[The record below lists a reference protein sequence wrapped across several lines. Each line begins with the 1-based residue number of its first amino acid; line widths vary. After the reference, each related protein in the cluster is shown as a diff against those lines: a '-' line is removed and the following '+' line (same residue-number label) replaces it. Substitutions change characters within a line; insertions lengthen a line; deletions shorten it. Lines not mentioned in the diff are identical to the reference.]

1 MLTPTDG
8 DMTMKKFAWSA
19 TTIILLVLAIVVY
32 WRFYFVYSEGTKA
45 GILNTF
51 QQKGFVFKTYEGNL
65 IQSGFKANVQSIEF
79 EFSVEDEKVAEV
91 LNQNSGREINVH
103 YKRYLGALPWRGV
116 EKYIVD
122 SILEVRGVG
131 NETIIAPKNH

>member
-1 MLTPTDG
+1 
-8 DMTMKKFAWSA
+8 MTMKKFAWSA
-19 TTIILLVLAIVVY
+19 TTVILLILVGFIY

-65 IQSGFKANVQSIEF
+65 IQSGFKANVQSNEF
-79 EFSVEDEKVAEV
+79 VFSVVDEKVANV

-122 SILEVRGVG
+122 SILEVRGLG
-131 NETIIAPKNH
+131 NETIIAPKQH

>member
-1 MLTPTDG
+1 
-8 DMTMKKFAWSA
+8 MKKFVWSA
-19 TTIILLVLAIVVY
+19 TTIILLVLVIFIY

-45 GILNTF
+45 GVLNTF

-65 IQSGFKANVQSIEF
+65 IQSGFKANVQSNEF
-79 EFSVEDEKVAEV
+79 VFSVVDEKVANV

-122 SILEVRGVG
+122 SILEVRGVA

>member
-1 MLTPTDG
+1 
-8 DMTMKKFAWSA
+8 MKKFAWSA
-19 TTIILLVLAIVVY
+19 STLLLLVLAFFIY

-45 GILNTF
+45 GVLNTF

-65 IQSGFKANVQSIEF
+65 IQSGFKANVQSNEF
-79 EFSVEDEKVAEV
+79 VFSVVDKKVADV

-122 SILEVRGVG
+122 SILEVRGLG
-131 NETIIAPKNH
+131 NETIIAPKQH

>member
-1 MLTPTDG
+1 
-8 DMTMKKFAWSA
+8 MKKFAWSA
-19 TTIILLVLAIVVY
+19 TTIILLVLATFIY
-32 WRFYFVYSEGTKA
+32 WRYYFVYSEGTKA

-65 IQSGFKANVQSIEF
+65 IQSGFKANVQSNEF
-79 EFSVEDEKVAEV
+79 VFSVVDEKVAQV

-103 YKRYLGALPWRGV
+103 YKRYLGALPWRGA

-122 SILEVRGVG
+122 SILEVRGLG
-131 NETIIAPKNH
+131 NETIIAPKQH

>member
-1 MLTPTDG
+1 
-8 DMTMKKFAWSA
+8 MKKFAWSA

-65 IQSGFKANVQSIEF
+65 IQSGFKANVQSNEF
-79 EFSVEDEKVAEV
+79 VFSVVDEKVANI

-131 NETIIAPKNH
+131 NETIIAPKQH

>member
-1 MLTPTDG
+1 
-8 DMTMKKFAWSA
+8 MKKFAWSA
-19 TTIILLVLAIVVY
+19 TTIILLVLVIFIY

-65 IQSGFKANVQSIEF
+65 IQSGFKANVQSNEF
-79 EFSVEDEKVAEV
+79 VFSVVDEKVANV

-103 YKRYLGALPWRGV
+103 YKRYLGALPWRGL

>member
-1 MLTPTDG
+1 
-8 DMTMKKFAWSA
+8 MKKFAWTA
-19 TTIILLVLAIVVY
+19 TTIIVLILAVFIY

-65 IQSGFKANVQSIEF
+65 IQSGFKANVQSNEF
-79 EFSVEDEKVAEV
+79 VFSVVDEKVANV
-91 LNQNSGREINVH
+91 LNQNSGREVNLH

-131 NETIIAPKNH
+131 NETIIAPKNQ

>member
-1 MLTPTDG
+1 
-8 DMTMKKFAWSA
+8 MTMKKFAWSA
-19 TTIILLVLAIVVY
+19 TTIIPLVLAGFIY
-32 WRFYFVYSEGTKA
+32 WRYYFVYSEGTKA

-65 IQSGFKANVQSIEF
+65 IQSGFKANVQSNEF
-79 EFSVEDEKVAEV
+79 VFSVVDEKVAQV

-103 YKRYLGALPWRGV
+103 YKRYLGALPWRGA

-122 SILEVRGVG
+122 SILEVRGLG
-131 NETIIAPKNH
+131 NETIIAPKQH

>member
-1 MLTPTDG
+1 
-8 DMTMKKFAWSA
+8 MTMKKFAWSA
-19 TTIILLVLAIVVY
+19 TTIILLVLAGFIY
-32 WRFYFVYSEGTKA
+32 WRYYFVYSEGTKA

-65 IQSGFKANVQSIEF
+65 IQSGFKANVQSNEF
-79 EFSVEDEKVAEV
+79 VFSVVDEKVAQV

-103 YKRYLGALPWRGV
+103 YKRYLGALPWRGA

-122 SILEVRGVG
+122 SILEVRGLG
-131 NETIIAPKNH
+131 NETIIAPKQH

>member
-1 MLTPTDG
+1 
-8 DMTMKKFAWSA
+8 MKKFAWSA
-19 TTIILLVLAIVVY
+19 TTVILLILVGFIY

-65 IQSGFKANVQSIEF
+65 IQSGFKANVQSNEF
-79 EFSVEDEKVAEV
+79 VFSVVDEKVAEV

-122 SILEVRGVG
+122 SILEVRGLG
-131 NETIIAPKNH
+131 NETIIAPKQH

>member
-1 MLTPTDG
+1 
-8 DMTMKKFAWSA
+8 MTMKKFALSA
-19 TTIILLVLAIVVY
+19 TTIILLVLAGFIY
-32 WRFYFVYSEGTKA
+32 WRYYFVYSEGTKA

-65 IQSGFKANVQSIEF
+65 IQSGFKANVQSNEF
-79 EFSVEDEKVAEV
+79 VFSVVDEKVAQV

-103 YKRYLGALPWRGV
+103 YKRYLGALPWRGA

-122 SILEVRGVG
+122 SILEVRGLG
-131 NETIIAPKNH
+131 NETIIAPKQH

>member
-1 MLTPTDG
+1 
-8 DMTMKKFAWSA
+8 MKKFAWSA
-19 TTIILLVLAIVVY
+19 TTIVLLVLIGFIY
-32 WRFYFVYSEGTKA
+32 WRYYFVYSEGTKA

-65 IQSGFKANVQSIEF
+65 IQSGFKANVQRNEF
-79 EFSVEDEKVAEV
+79 VFSVVDEKVAEV

-122 SILEVRGVG
+122 SILEVRGLG
-131 NETIIAPKNH
+131 NETIIAPKQH

>member
-1 MLTPTDG
+1 
-8 DMTMKKFAWSA
+8 MKKFAWSA
-19 TTIILLVLAIVVY
+19 TTILLLVLAGFIY
-32 WRFYFVYSEGTKA
+32 WRYYFVYSEGTKA

-65 IQSGFKANVQSIEF
+65 IQSGFKANVQSNEF
-79 EFSVEDEKVAEV
+79 VFSVVDEKVAEV

-122 SILEVRGVG
+122 SILEVRGLG
-131 NETIIAPKNH
+131 NETIIAPKQH

>member
-1 MLTPTDG
+1 
-8 DMTMKKFAWSA
+8 MKKFAWSA

-65 IQSGFKANVQSIEF
+65 IQSGFKANVQSNEF
-79 EFSVEDEKVAEV
+79 VFSVVDEKVANV

-122 SILEVRGVG
+122 SILDVRGVG
-131 NETIIAPKNH
+131 NETIIAPKKH

>member
-1 MLTPTDG
+1 
-8 DMTMKKFAWSA
+8 MTMKKFAWSA
-19 TTIILLVLAIVVY
+19 TTILLLVLVGFVY
-32 WRFYFVYSEGTKA
+32 WRYYFVYSEGTKA

-65 IQSGFKANVQSIEF
+65 IQSGFKANVQSNEF
-79 EFSVEDEKVAEV
+79 VFSVVDKKVANV

-122 SILEVRGVG
+122 SILEVRGLG
-131 NETIIAPKNH
+131 NETIIAPKQH

>member
-1 MLTPTDG
+1 
-8 DMTMKKFAWSA
+8 MTIKKFAWSA
-19 TTIILLVLAIVVY
+19 TTILLLVLVGFVY
-32 WRFYFVYSEGTKA
+32 WRYYFVYSEGTKA

-65 IQSGFKANVQSIEF
+65 IQSGFKANVQSNEF
-79 EFSVEDEKVAEV
+79 VFSVVDKKVADV

-122 SILEVRGVG
+122 SILEVRGLG
-131 NETIIAPKNH
+131 NETIIAPKQH

>member
-1 MLTPTDG
+1 
-8 DMTMKKFAWSA
+8 MKKFAWSA
-19 TTIILLVLAIVVY
+19 TTILLLVLAGFIY
-32 WRFYFVYSEGTKA
+32 WRYYFVYSEGTKA

-65 IQSGFKANVQSIEF
+65 IQSGFKANVQSNEF
-79 EFSVEDEKVAEV
+79 VFSVVDEKVAQV

-103 YKRYLGALPWRGV
+103 YKRYLGALPWRGA

-122 SILEVRGVG
+122 SILEVRGLG
-131 NETIIAPKNH
+131 NETIIAPKQH

>member
-1 MLTPTDG
+1 
-8 DMTMKKFAWSA
+8 MKKFALSA
-19 TTIILLVLAIVVY
+19 TTIILLVLAGFIY
-32 WRFYFVYSEGTKA
+32 WRYYFVYSEGTKA

-65 IQSGFKANVQSIEF
+65 IQSGFKANVQSNEF
-79 EFSVEDEKVAEV
+79 LFSVVDEKVAQV

-103 YKRYLGALPWRGV
+103 YKRYLGALPWRGA

-122 SILEVRGVG
+122 SILEVRGLG
-131 NETIIAPKNH
+131 NETIIAPKQH

>member
-1 MLTPTDG
+1 
-8 DMTMKKFAWSA
+8 MTIKKFAWSA

-65 IQSGFKANVQSIEF
+65 IQSGFKANVQSNEF
-79 EFSVEDEKVAEV
+79 VFSVVDEKVANV

>member
-1 MLTPTDG
+1 
-8 DMTMKKFAWSA
+8 MKKFAWSA
-19 TTIILLVLAIVVY
+19 TTIILLVLAGFIY
-32 WRFYFVYSEGTKA
+32 WRYYFVYSEGTKA

-65 IQSGFKANVQSIEF
+65 IQSGFKANVKSNEF
-79 EFSVEDEKVAEV
+79 VFSVVDKKVADV

-122 SILEVRGVG
+122 SILEVRGLG
-131 NETIIAPKNH
+131 NETIIAPKQH

>member
-1 MLTPTDG
+1 
-8 DMTMKKFAWSA
+8 MKKFAWSA
-19 TTIILLVLAIVVY
+19 TTIVLLVLAGFIY
-32 WRFYFVYSEGTKA
+32 WRYYFVYSEGTKA

-65 IQSGFKANVQSIEF
+65 IQSGFKANVQSNEF
-79 EFSVEDEKVAEV
+79 VFSVVDEKVAEV

-122 SILEVRGVG
+122 SILEVRGLG
-131 NETIIAPKNH
+131 NETIIAPKQH

>member
-1 MLTPTDG
+1 
-8 DMTMKKFAWSA
+8 MTMKKFAWSA

-65 IQSGFKANVQSIEF
+65 IQSGFKANVQSNEF
-79 EFSVEDEKVAEV
+79 VFSVVDEKVANV

>member
-1 MLTPTDG
+1 
-8 DMTMKKFAWSA
+8 MKKFAWSA

-65 IQSGFKANVQSIEF
+65 IQSGFKANVQSNEF
-79 EFSVEDEKVAEV
+79 VFSVVDEKVANI

>member
-1 MLTPTDG
+1 
-8 DMTMKKFAWSA
+8 MKKFAWSA
-19 TTIILLVLAIVVY
+19 TTILLLVLAGFIY
-32 WRFYFVYSEGTKA
+32 WRYYFVYSEGTKA

-65 IQSGFKANVQSIEF
+65 IQSGFKANVQSNEF
-79 EFSVEDEKVAEV
+79 VFSVVDEKVANV

-122 SILEVRGVG
+122 SILEVRGLG
-131 NETIIAPKNH
+131 NETIIAPKQH

>member
-1 MLTPTDG
+1 
-8 DMTMKKFAWSA
+8 MKKFAWSA

-65 IQSGFKANVQSIEF
+65 IQSGFKANVQSNEF
-79 EFSVEDEKVAEV
+79 VFSVVDEKVANV

-103 YKRYLGALPWRGV
+103 YKRYFGALPWRGV

>member
-1 MLTPTDG
+1 
-8 DMTMKKFAWSA
+8 MKKFALSA
-19 TTIILLVLAIVVY
+19 TTIILLVLAGFIY
-32 WRFYFVYSEGTKA
+32 WRYYFVYSEGTKA

-65 IQSGFKANVQSIEF
+65 IQSGFKANVQSNEF
-79 EFSVEDEKVAEV
+79 VFSVVDEKVAQV

-103 YKRYLGALPWRGV
+103 YKRYLGALPWRGA

-122 SILEVRGVG
+122 SILEVRGLG
-131 NETIIAPKNH
+131 NETIIAPKQH

>member
-1 MLTPTDG
+1 
-8 DMTMKKFAWSA
+8 MKKFAWSA
-19 TTIILLVLAIVVY
+19 ITIILLVLAIVVY

-65 IQSGFKANVQSIEF
+65 IQSGFKANVQSNEF
-79 EFSVEDEKVAEV
+79 VFSVVDEKVANV

>member
-1 MLTPTDG
+1 
-8 DMTMKKFAWSA
+8 MKKFAWSA
-19 TTIILLVLAIVVY
+19 TTIIILLLVAFIY
-32 WRFYFVYSEGTKA
+32 WRFYFVYSEGAKA

-51 QQKGFVFKTYEGNL
+51 QQKGFLFKTYEGNL

-122 SILEVRGVG
+122 SILEVRGLG
-131 NETIIAPKNH
+131 NETIIAPKKPSEK

>member
-1 MLTPTDG
+1 
-8 DMTMKKFAWSA
+8 MKKFAWSA
-19 TTIILLVLAIVVY
+19 TTVILLILVGFIY

-65 IQSGFKANVQSIEF
+65 IQSGFKANVQSNEF
-79 EFSVEDEKVAEV
+79 VFSVVDEKVANV

-122 SILEVRGVG
+122 SILEVRGLG
-131 NETIIAPKNH
+131 NETIIAPKQH

>member
-1 MLTPTDG
+1 
-8 DMTMKKFAWSA
+8 MKKFAWSA

-65 IQSGFKANVQSIEF
+65 IQSGFKANVQSNEF
-79 EFSVEDEKVAEV
+79 VFSVVDEKVANV

>member
-1 MLTPTDG
+1 
-8 DMTMKKFAWSA
+8 MKKFAWSA

-65 IQSGFKANVQSIEF
+65 IQSGFKANVQSNEF
-79 EFSVEDEKVAEV
+79 VFSVVDEKVAEV

-122 SILEVRGVG
+122 SILEVRGLG
-131 NETIIAPKNH
+131 NETIIAPKQH

>member
-1 MLTPTDG
+1 
-8 DMTMKKFAWSA
+8 MTMKKFAWSA
-19 TTIILLVLAIVVY
+19 TTISLLVLAIVVY

-65 IQSGFKANVQSIEF
+65 IQSGFKANVRSNEF
-79 EFSVEDEKVAEV
+79 VFSVVDEKVANV

>member
-1 MLTPTDG
+1 
-8 DMTMKKFAWSA
+8 MKKFAWSA
-19 TTIILLVLAIVVY
+19 TTILLLVLAGFIY
-32 WRFYFVYSEGTKA
+32 WRYYFVYSEGTKA

-65 IQSGFKANVQSIEF
+65 IQSGFKANVQSNEF
-79 EFSVEDEKVAEV
+79 VFSVVDEKVADV

-122 SILEVRGVG
+122 SILEVRGLG
-131 NETIIAPKNH
+131 NETIIAPKQH